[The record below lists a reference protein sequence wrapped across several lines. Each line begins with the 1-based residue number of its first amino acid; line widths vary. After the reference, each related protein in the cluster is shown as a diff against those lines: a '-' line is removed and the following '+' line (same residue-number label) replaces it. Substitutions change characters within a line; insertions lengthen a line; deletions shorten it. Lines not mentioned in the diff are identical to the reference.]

1 MAHASIQIDLPELP
15 AAIRDR
21 IVPYHSDFDIEG
33 NLRALEHQR
42 PGLFATM
49 ERMIEVLEAYP
60 GITETSIDVQEE
72 DSYRP
77 VTIWAESAFSMDE
90 REKHLR
96 RIFDIS
102 EEKLGGFRD
111 LVLVG
116 VM

>member
-1 MAHASIQIDLPELP
+1 MAHATMQIDLPEIP
-15 AAIRDR
+15 ATIRDR

-33 NLRALEHQR
+33 SLRALEHHR

-49 ERMIEVLEAYP
+49 ERLIGTLESYP
-60 GITETSIDVQEE
+60 GITDTSIDYDEE

-77 VTIWAESAFSMDE
+77 VTIWARSTFPMDE
-90 REKHLR
+90 RETHLR

-102 EEKLGGFRD
+102 QGTLGYFRD

-116 VM
+116 VK

>member
-15 AAIRDR
+15 GALRDR

-33 NLRALEHQR
+33 NLRALEHHR

-49 ERMIEVLEAYP
+49 ERMIEVLETYP
-60 GITETSIDVQEE
+60 GITETSIDYDEE
-72 DSYRP
+72 GTYRP
-77 VTIWAESAFSMDE
+77 VTIWARSTVPLDE
-90 REKHLR
+90 REPHLR

-102 EEKLGGFRD
+102 QETLGYFRD

-116 VM
+116 VK